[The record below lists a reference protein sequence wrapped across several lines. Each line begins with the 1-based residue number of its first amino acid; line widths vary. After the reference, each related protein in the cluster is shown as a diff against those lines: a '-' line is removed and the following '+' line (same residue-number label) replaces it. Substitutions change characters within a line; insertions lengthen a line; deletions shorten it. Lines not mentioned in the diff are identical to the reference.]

1 MPPENGWGYNHDERG
16 NSMKYAVIDLGTNT
30 IRLCIY
36 QNTERGREL
45 LLNQRV
51 MALLGSKTENGALT
65 ENGIQTATDA
75 LTLLKTVAIEQ
86 GAEEIFVFATAA
98 LRNISNTEPVA
109 RTLEEQTGLTIDIL
123 SGEEEAE
130 LTFLGATESCHVEDG
145 LIADIGGGSTELILV
160 KSGKVV
166 QSESFAIGS
175 LTAFVRFVH
184 ERPAEREQIE
194 LLRTYVRSIIREKF
208 PEESSARVLYGIGGA
223 ARTAYELEKIL
234 YPASGGAIQTLQ
246 MLLYRLLD
254 DEKLAEKT
262 ILAASPDRL
271 DTALPGTAIL
281 CEVAEIFGCKKLD
294 ICKGGV
300 REGYISRKM
309 KA

>member
-1 MPPENGWGYNHDERG
+1 
-16 NSMKYAVIDLGTNT
+16 MKYAVIDLGTNT

-36 QNTERGREL
+36 QNTEQGRKL

-51 MALLGSKTENGALT
+51 MALLGSKVVNGALS
-65 ENGIQTATDA
+65 EEGIRTASDA
-75 LTLLKTVAIEQ
+75 LNLLQTVAKEQ
-86 GAEEIFVFATAA
+86 NAEEILVFATAA
-98 LRNISNTEPVA
+98 LRNISNTEIAVQ
-109 RTLEEQTGLTIDIL
+109 TISKETGLTIDIL

-130 LTFLGATESCHVEDG
+130 LTFLGATESCHIEDG

-160 KSGKVV
+160 KDGKPVR
-166 QSESFAIGS
+166 SESFAIGS
-175 LTAFVRFVH
+175 LTGFVRFVH
-184 ERPAEREQIE
+184 RRPAEREHIDE
-194 LLRTYVRSIIREKF
+194 LRAYVRSIIREKF
-208 PEESSARVLYGIGGA
+208 PEASSARVLYGIGGA

-234 YPASGGAIQTLQ
+234 YPSSGGAIQTLQ

-281 CEVAEIFGCKKLD
+281 CEVAELFGCKKLD